1 MDVTAEGHS
10 RGRFP
15 RRTEA
20 AALAAAAVVAVH
32 ALTDAFVAPEPGV
45 RPADHIVSGL
55 APLALLVAACG
66 AFWLSRAGLR
76 AVVSLLLG
84 ILALEG
90 SALAVADARAVGARG
105 DDWTGFAL
113 APAGLTLVVLGV
125 VLLWRSRK
133 RQGRWLLRR
142 SLIGAAALL
151 GVYWLVI
158 PVGVALLATHRPHE
172 AVETVDVGLPSR
184 PVTLRTADGLD
195 LHGRYVA
202 SRNGAAVIVFPG
214 SASRAAQARAL
225 VRHGYGVLLLDMR
238 GYANSDG
245 DPNMFGWN
253 GRKDVDAGVA
263 FLTRRADVRDGR
275 IGGLGFSVGGEVML
289 EAAAGNRALRAVV
302 ADGAGERSVRESRLR
317 GRAGLL
323 SLPSYLVQT
332 AAVAVL
338 SGDRPPPSLV
348 DLVPRIAPR
357 SVLLIGAGS
366 DHGGE
371 DLQPHYFAAAKEPKA
386 FWKIPEAGHT
396 GGFAARPRE
405 YARRL
410 TAFFDA
416 TLLAPRADGSENRI
430 STTPC
435 TVRGYTARCG
445 TLLVPENRARLHG
458 RKIGLRVVVIP
469 SARQPARPDA
479 FTYLAG
485 GPGAA
490 ATEMTDS
497 VMSIWSAVNNDRDI
511 LLVDQRGTGRSN
523 PLTCRPPDKPIS
535 KPGQMR
541 AIVRSCLRSAPGD
554 MRFYGTR
561 AAMDD
566 LEAVRVAL
574 GYRQLNVY
582 GTSYGAT
589 AAQVYLK
596 RHPDSVRTIVLDGA
610 TAIDVPST
618 AVSP

>member
-1 MDVTAEGHS
+1 M
-10 RGRFP
+10 
-15 RRTEA
+15 
-20 AALAAAAVVAVH
+20 
-32 ALTDAFVAPEPGV
+32 
-45 RPADHIVSGL
+45 
-55 APLALLVAACG
+55 
-66 AFWLSRAGLR
+66 
-76 AVVSLLLG
+76 
-84 ILALEG
+84 
-90 SALAVADARAVGARG
+90 
-105 DDWTGFAL
+105 
-113 APAGLTLVVLGV
+113 
-125 VLLWRSRK
+125 LLWRSRK

-142 SLIGAAALL
+142 SLIGAAAVL
-151 GVYWLVI
+151 GVYWLVV

-172 AVETVDVGLPSR
+172 AVETVDFGRPSR
-184 PVTLRTADGLD
+184 PITLRTADGLD
-195 LHGRYVA
+195 LQGRYVT
-202 SRNGAAVIVFPG
+202 SRNGAAVLVFPG
-214 SASRAAQARAL
+214 SASRTAQARAL
-225 VRHGYGVLLLDMR
+225 VRHGYGVLMLDMR

-245 DPNMFGWN
+245 DPNMFGWD
-253 GRKDVDAGVA
+253 GAKDVDAGVA

-289 EAAAGNRALRAVV
+289 EAAAENPALRAVV

-348 DLVPRIAPR
+348 NLVPRIAPR
-357 SVLLIGAGS
+357 SVFLIGAGS
-366 DHGGE
+366 DNGGE

-410 TAFFDA
+410 NAFFDA
-416 TLLAPRADGSENRI
+416 ALLAPLPDGSQNRI
-430 STTPC
+430 SMKPC

-445 TLLVPENRARLHG
+445 TLLVPENRARLQG

-469 SARQPARPDA
+469 SGRQPARPDA

-535 KPGQMR
+535 SPTR
-541 AIVRSCLRSAPGD
+541 CEPSFAPAWTQRWD
-554 MRFYGTR
+554 MRFYGTS

-566 LEAVRVAL
+566 LEAVRAAL

-610 TAIDVPST
+610 TAINVSFYGRF
-618 AVSP
+618 AVNAENALAQVAKRFAAESACRRAYPNWRGQLSSLIRRWDAHPLRNRKGETIDGAGLAGVIQGMLQTPAPPPRSPTSSAAPPPATTGA